1 MEIYPPQENIYTK
14 LRETI
19 IISPDQLIFLL
30 PLVSCNTGGN
40 GEGGG
45 GGKGGRGGF
54 AELPGAWLERRIT
67 VRGYILQY
75 IIYIYIK
82 LKKKLKYILVIIRE
96 ENRSWPFFLL

>member
-45 GGKGGRGGF
+45 GGKGWGGR
-54 AELPGAWLERRIT
+54 
-67 VRGYILQY
+67 VRGVTRGLARAEDNGSRIYFTVY
-75 IIYIYIK
+75 HIYIY
-82 LKKKLKYILVIIRE
+82 
-96 ENRSWPFFLL
+96 